1 MNTNDNNG
9 NISRNSNKDAED
21 KVDKQK
27 ASIPELSFTFR
38 KKDNPLKSIRFYMNG
53 CYIVQGVY
61 ETGTIKD
68 GTLTFEKSKGSP
80 VKVERHKISF
90 IYREEKGS
98 KYRTKCLGTYE
109 LQKPIRVNDFLVRRW
124 IFSSSYPPL
133 HLSLC
138 FVVLCRVIHTMA

>member
-21 KVDKQK
+21 KVDKQE

-80 VKVERHKISF
+80 VKVEKKRRNVLKISLL
-90 IYREEKGS
+90 IWYRPDTINK
-98 KYRTKCLGTYE
+98 
-109 LQKPIRVNDFLVRRW
+109 
-124 IFSSSYPPL
+124 IF
-133 HLSLC
+133 
-138 FVVLCRVIHTMA
+138 F